1 MIPYE
6 QALGNG
12 GQEKLP
18 FTGRN
23 LRQNQV
29 QEGAVICHDWLGG
42 EGQNKT

>member
-23 LRQNQV
+23 LQQNQAWR
-29 QEGAVICHDWLGG
+29 GAAICSH
-42 EGQNKT
+42 